1 MALALRILKT
11 NPVARALMKISYLL
25 LAAVVLLSHTPLASS
40 TTDNKHLSAFRSE
53 RELQAYLQKL
63 IIQNEKRNKTN
74 SAKEAGSVAMAMPAS
89 APPPAV
95 SDSSADKSSDAKTE
109 SDAITNVQT
118 QGVDEGGIV
127 KKLGNY
133 LIVLRRGRIFS
144 IKASDQDLR
153 AISSINAYGPG
164 ISPQGAWYDEMLISG
179 RTIIVVGY
187 SYARGGTE
195 IGLFRI
201 GENGQLSYR
210 NTYHLRSN
218 DYYSSRNFASRL
230 IGNQLIFYSPMRL
243 NLYGDIN
250 DSMPAVRQWHKNLDT
265 FQRILPATRIF
276 QSDLEL
282 DSYDV
287 TLHTVSTCTI
297 SEHSDL
303 DCRASAVLGPSSRVF
318 YVSGEA
324 VYVWVGQNS
333 RYSQTRQQNNSM
345 LLRMPLNGQS
355 PQALHVSGNPIDQL
369 SFLERDDFL
378 NVLVGSEAGGDGM
391 WRANSHAGSLA
402 LLRVPLNAFGNSR
415 ANTQSRNYRAI
426 PAVFDWN
433 LQNRFVGDW
442 LLVGSSYQNNASV
455 SVYAVP
461 YAKAGQTTPLN
472 LRHSTERIEALGNNA
487 VVIGRS
493 GNDLIFSSIRLNNN
507 ATPVS
512 GYIQR
517 NALQSES
524 RTHGFFYQP
533 DNVATGLLGLPIIGG
548 DYHRPTAAV
557 KYLRNKNLQLS
568 DLGMLTASNNSNL
581 VDNCQASCV
590 DWYGNARPIFIGKR
604 VYALMGYELVEGRVS
619 GSDIV
624 EQRRLNYAT
633 QILRNR

>member
-1 MALALRILKT
+1 
-11 NPVARALMKISYLL
+11 MKICYLL
-25 LAAVVLLSHTPLASS
+25 LAAIILSSQTPLATSA
-40 TTDNKHLSAFRSE
+40 TNNNQLSAFRNESD
-53 RELQAYLQKL
+53 LQKYLQKL
-63 IIQNEKRNKTN
+63 KVQDEKRNKSN
-74 SAKEAGSVAMAMPAS
+74 YAKEVGASADAAVMAMPA
-89 APPPAV
+89 PVPPASV
-95 SDSSADKSSDAKTE
+95 AEKSSAKTADT
-109 SDAITNVQT
+109 DAITNVQT

-127 KKLGNY
+127 KKLGDY
-133 LIVLRRGRIFS
+133 LIVLRRGRLFS
-144 IKASDQDLR
+144 IKASNNDLR
-153 AISSINAYGPG
+153 TVSTINAYGPG

-179 RTIIVVGY
+179 RTIIVIGY

-210 NTYHLRSN
+210 STYHLRSN
-218 DYYSSRNFASRL
+218 DYFSSRNFASRL

-243 NLYGDIN
+243 NLYGDLN
-250 DSMPAVRQWHKNLDT
+250 DSMPAVRPWQKNLDA
-265 FQRILPATRIF
+265 FQRILPATRIY

-282 DSYDV
+282 NSYDI

-297 SEHSDL
+297 SERSDL

-318 YVSGEA
+318 YVSGES
-324 VYVWVGQNS
+324 VYVWVGQNH
-333 RYSQTRQQNNSM
+333 RHSQARQQNNAM

-355 PQALHVSGNPIDQL
+355 PQALRVSGNPIDQL
-369 SFLERDDFL
+369 SFLERDSFL

-391 WRANSHAGSLA
+391 WRANGNAGSLA
-402 LLRVPLNAFGNSR
+402 VLRVPLNAFGNSR
-415 ANTQSRNYRAI
+415 ASSQSRNYRAI

-442 LLVGSSYQNNASV
+442 LLVGSSYQNNASA

-461 YAKAGQTTPLN
+461 YAKAGQTVPLN
-472 LRHSTERIEALGNNA
+472 LRHSTERIEAMGNDA
-487 VVIGRS
+487 VVVGRS
-493 GNDLIFSSIRLNNN
+493 GNDLIFSSIRLDNT
-507 ATPVS
+507 ATAVS

-517 NALQSES
+517 NTSQSES

-533 DNVATGLLGLPIIGG
+533 ESAVSGLLGLPIIGG
-548 DYHRPTAAV
+548 DYQRPTAAV

-581 VDNCQASCV
+581 NDNCQASCV

-624 EQRRLNYAT
+624 EQRRLNYAP
-633 QILRNR
+633 QLPRNR

>member
-1 MALALRILKT
+1 MRTLKT
-11 NPVARALMKISYLL
+11 NPVARALMKVSYLL
-25 LAAVVLLSHTPLASS
+25 LAAIVLSSQTQLATSA
-40 TTDNKHLSAFRSE
+40 TDNKHLSAFRSE
-53 RELQAYLQKL
+53 NDLQAYLQKL
-63 IIQNEKRNKTN
+63 KLQDEKRNKSNYT
-74 SAKEAGSVAMAMPAS
+74 KEVGAIMPAS
-89 APPPAV
+89 SPPTAV
-95 SDSSADKSSDAKTE
+95 SDSSAEKSSSAKSD

-127 KKLGNY
+127 KKLGDY
-133 LIVLRRGRIFS
+133 LIVLRRGRLFS
-144 IKASDQDLR
+144 IKASSNDLR
-153 AISSINAYGPG
+153 TVSTINAFGPG

-179 RTIIVVGY
+179 QTIIVVGY

-201 GENGQLSYR
+201 SENGQLSYR

-218 DYYSSRNFASRL
+218 DYFSSRNFASRL

-243 NLYGDIN
+243 NLYGDLN
-250 DSMPAVRQWHKNLDT
+250 DSMPAVRPWQKNLAA

-276 QSDLEL
+276 QSGQELNAYDL
-282 DSYDV
+282 

-297 SEHSDL
+297 SEQSDL
-303 DCRASAVLGPSSRVF
+303 DCRATAVLGPSSRVF

-324 VYVWVGQNS
+324 VYVWVGHSNS
-333 RYSQTRQQNNSM
+333 YQQAHKQNNSM

-355 PQALHVSGNPIDQL
+355 PQALRVSGNPIDQL
-369 SFLERDDFL
+369 SFLERDGYL

-391 WRANSHAGSLA
+391 WRAEGNAGSLA
-402 LLRVPLNAFGNSR
+402 LLRVPLQAFGNSR
-415 ANTQSRNYRAI
+415 ASSQTRNYRPI
-426 PAVFDWN
+426 PATFDWS

-442 LLVGSSYQNNASV
+442 LLVGSSYQHNATASV
-455 SVYAVP
+455 FAVP
-461 YAKAGQTTPLN
+461 YARAGQTVPLN
-472 LRHSTERIEALGNNA
+472 LRHSTERIEAMGNDA
-487 VVIGRS
+487 VVIGRA
-493 GNDLIFSSIRLNNN
+493 GNDLIFSSIRLDNQ

-517 NALQSES
+517 NASQSES

-533 DNVATGLLGLPIIGG
+533 ENTLTGLLGLPIIGG
-548 DYHRPTAAV
+548 DYQRPTAAV

-568 DLGMLTASNNSNL
+568 DMGMLTASSNSNL
-581 VDNCQASCV
+581 NDNCQASCV

-604 VYALMGYELVEGRVS
+604 VYALMGYELVEGRIS

-624 EQRRLNYAT
+624 EQRRLNYAP
-633 QILRNR
+633 QLPRNR